1 MKAIPIS
8 EIFLSIQG
16 EGRHS
21 NYPTTF
27 IRSGL
32 CDYKCVWCDSD
43 HSVLPEYKDTW
54 TKMNIFEIMDEVE
67 RLTGGVPSLITLT
80 GGNPA
85 MHDWSDF
92 IDLAHSKGYTM
103 DMETQ
108 GSLSRP
114 WFSKMDWITFSPK
127 PPSSKMVTNFEKLDK
142 SLSFIDPKKT
152 CLKVVVGCDYEPDF
166 EFAME
171 VFKRYPEVEL
181 KFISTLNLTPG
192 EPDRD
197 SILESTK
204 KLIEKCLDKHILD
217 IRIQPQIHCLYW
229 GNDLG
234 R

>member
-1 MKAIPIS
+1 MKTIPIS

-32 CDYKCVWCDSD
+32 CDYKCDWCDSD
-43 HSVLPEYKDTW
+43 HSVLPEFKDTW
-54 TKMNIFEIMDEVE
+54 DKLNSFDIMDKVIE
-67 RLTGGVPSLITLT
+67 LTDGVPSLITLT

-85 MHDWSDF
+85 MHDWSEF
-92 IDLAHSKGYTM
+92 IDLAHSKGYTL

-127 PPSSKMVTNFEKLDK
+127 PPSSKMTTNYDKLEKCFT
-142 SLSFIDPKKT
+142 FIDIEKT
-152 CLKVVVGCDYEPDF
+152 SLKVVAGCDSQEDF
-166 EFAME
+166 DFAIDI
-171 VFKRYPEVEL
+171 FKRHPNVPL
-181 KFISTLNLTPG
+181 KYLSTLNLTPG
-192 EPDRD
+192 EPNRD
-197 SILESTK
+197 SILDSTRT
-204 KLIEKCLDKHILD
+204 LIEKILD
-217 IRIQPQIHCLYW
+217 LKMLDIHVQPQIHTLYW

-234 R
+234 K